1 MEIKTAEFIT
11 SMSVYTQ
18 PSPALPQ
25 IAVAGKSNVGKSSLI
40 NCLCRRKALAK
51 TSATPGKTRLIN
63 FFEINGSFYL
73 VDLPGYGF
81 AAASKK
87 EQRSWGDMIEGYLS
101 GSPNLKHLLLLLDIR
116 RTPNEDDVRMAYYL
130 QHYRIPCTII
140 ATKADKLPRSQR
152 KLTADTFSDALKM
165 TFRTPTLLFSSEE
178 KLGVRELE
186 ARLGEILAGENA

>member
-1 MEIKTAEFIT
+1 MEIKKAQFIT
-11 SMSVYTQ
+11 SAASMAQ
-18 PSPALPQ
+18 IHLPPKPEIAL
-25 IAVAGKSNVGKSSLI
+25 VGRSNVGKSSLI
-40 NCLCRRKALAK
+40 NTLCRQKSLAK
-51 TSATPGKTRLIN
+51 VSATPGKTRLIN
-63 FFEINGSFYL
+63 FFEINDAFYL

-87 EQRSWGDMIEGYLS
+87 EQHSWGDMIEGYLS

-116 RTPNEDDVRMAYYL
+116 RTPSEDDIRMAYYL

-140 ATKADKLPRSQR
+140 ATKVDKVSRSQR

-178 KLGVRELE
+178 KLGVKDLE
-186 ARLGEILAGENA
+186 TRLGEVLSEKE